1 MFSRDSPNLSQSGYL
16 VQVYI
21 KMGCHPYASIMDVS
35 WNVPELPQGLSLIQ
49 SLILST
55 PLHSFVP
62 STLNLHNI

>member
-16 VQVYI
+16 IQVYI
-21 KMGCHPYASIMDVS
+21 KMGCHPYGSIMDVS